1 MISRLVAGASPLL
14 LTTYL
19 TVNVEPTIRGN
30 FESVD
35 LWRKILAVANS
46 DSRSADTRATNKLKT
61 VNAIVKSCILLIYD
75 PVQQKGD
82 LALGGSQ
89 NAVSQ
94 YIEPHAGTWYDDSL
108 STYLDIICYLQFQL
122 SCCHPHHHTSIA
134 KPHGPH
140 HPGPRTVGVGGRG
153 SNQTDKLPNGFLN
166 FL

>member
-1 MISRLVAGASPLL
+1 M
-14 LTTYL
+14 
-19 TVNVEPTIRGN
+19 NVEPTIRGN

-108 STYLDIICYLQFQL
+108 STLTSFATYSSSCHVVIPIITHLL
-122 SCCHPHHHTSIA
+122 PSLMVPTI
-134 KPHGPH
+134 
-140 HPGPRTVGVGGRG
+140 PGPGGSGSGVGGRI
-153 SNQTDKLPNGFLN
+153 KLTSYQMVF
-166 FL
+166 